1 MRIGKYLKAAF
12 LNHWNLLAFLGGCA
26 FALISPAPDV
36 LLPVV
41 AAGEIA
47 YLGML
52 GTHPKFQRYV
62 EAQEA
67 KKTRIASSESAQQT
81 LERITSSLPKEL
93 YNRFVALKTRCLEL
107 QQIAGELKQTGQE
120 DAHQPL
126 ESFHVAG
133 LDRLLWI
140 HLRLL
145 YTHYALYRFLKQT
158 SEEQIQADIKRLES
172 DLSRLPA
179 STGEQQQRV
188 RKALEDNLQ
197 TSRDRLANLKRA
209 RDNFDLVNLEIDRL
223 ENKIRSLSEMAVNRQ
238 EPEFISGQVDQVAAS
253 MLETEKTMNELQFVT
268 GLDTVDEAPPLL
280 HGEEAAPRKRVK
292 QLN

>member
-1 MRIGKYLKAAF
+1 

-268 GLDTVDEAPPLL
+268 GLDTVDQAPALM
-280 HGEEAAPRKRVK
+280 ENDVVPRKRAK